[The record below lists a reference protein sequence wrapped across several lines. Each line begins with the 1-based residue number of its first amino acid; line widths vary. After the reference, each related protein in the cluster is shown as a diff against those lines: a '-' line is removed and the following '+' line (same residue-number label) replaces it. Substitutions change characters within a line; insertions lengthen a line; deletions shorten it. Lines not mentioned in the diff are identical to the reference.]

1 VNVLALDQGTSA
13 TKALLVGP
21 GGEVLGRGEVPVRTR
36 SVGADGVEADPEE
49 LFGSVI
55 AAGAKALA
63 AAGAPAHA
71 VALANQGETVLA
83 WDRASGAPLSPAIVW
98 QDRRSAAV
106 CERLADRA
114 AELEGIT
121 GLPLDPYFAAPK
133 MTWLRENLTADGV
146 VTTTD
151 TWLLTRLG
159 GEYVT
164 DAATA
169 SRTLLLDLDAV
180 TWSEAACAAFGL
192 DAAAL
197 PTVADCAGFAGETS
211 AFGRPLPVT
220 GIAVD
225 QQAALLAQRC
235 LVAGDAKC
243 TYGTGA
249 FLLVTTGSIA
259 ARSSAGLS
267 ASVGWR
273 LAGETTYCLD
283 GQVYTAG
290 SAVGWL
296 AGSGV
301 LRDPSELDAVGE
313 TVPDAGGVVFVPAL
327 AGMGAPYWAPDAR
340 GVLSGLH
347 LGTER
352 GHLARAVAEGIA
364 ASVVQLVSAAMADM
378 GQTPGGGPGG
388 YGGTGSPPVS
398 GGVCQGGPGGW
409 SPPGDGQHSRP
420 PEATLTSL
428 RVDGGLT
435 RSRLLVQAQA
445 DLLQVP
451 VLVYRSSDAT
461 ALGVAA
467 LARLGAGAVGDVA
480 EAVGPAE
487 AESIVEPA
495 ITADEAAE
503 RIAAFRSALPLALA
517 GR

>member
-21 GGEVLGRGEVPVRTR
+21 DGAVLGRGEVPVRTR

-49 LFGSVI
+49 LFGSVV

-83 WDRASGAPLSPAIVW
+83 WDRATGTPLTPAIVW

-106 CERLADRA
+106 CQRLAGRA
-114 AELEGIT
+114 AELSAIT

-133 MTWLRENLTADGV
+133 MTWLREHLTADGV

-151 TWLLTRLG
+151 TWLLARLG
-159 GEYVT
+159 GEFVT

-180 TWSEAACAAFGL
+180 TWSEAACGAFGL
-192 DAAAL
+192 SPAAL
-197 PTVADCAGFAGETS
+197 PAVADCAGFAGETS
-211 AFGRPLPVT
+211 AFGRPLPIL

-225 QQAALLAQRC
+225 QQAALLAEGC
-235 LVAGDAKC
+235 LSVGDAKC

-249 FLLVTTGSIA
+249 FLLVTTGGSA
-259 ARSSAGLS
+259 ARSSSGLS
-267 ASVGWR
+267 ASVAWR
-273 LAGETTYCLD
+273 VGGQTTYCLD

-290 SAVGWL
+290 SAVRWL
-296 AGSGV
+296 AGIGV
-301 LRDPSELDAVGE
+301 LGGPASLDAVGE
-313 TVPDAGGVVFVPAL
+313 TVPDSGGVIFVPAL
-327 AGMGAPYWAPDAR
+327 AGLGAPHWAPGAR

-364 ASVVQLVSAAMADM
+364 ASVALLVSAAVADL
-378 GQTPGGGPGG
+378 G
-388 YGGTGSPPVS
+388 
-398 GGVCQGGPGGW
+398 
-409 SPPGDGQHSRP
+409 RP
-420 PEATLTSL
+420 LTSL

-451 VLVYRSSDAT
+451 VLVYRSADAT

-467 LARLGAGAVGDVA
+467 LARLGAGSASGVA

-487 AESIVEPA
+487 VEAVVEPA

-503 RIAAFRSALPLALA
+503 RLVAFRSALPLALA

>member
-1 VNVLALDQGTSA
+1 MNVLALDQGTSA

-36 SVGADGVEADPEE
+36 SVGADGVEADPEDLYE
-49 LFGSVI
+49 SVV

-83 WDRASGAPLSPAIVW
+83 WDRATGTPLSPAIVW
-98 QDRRSAAV
+98 QDRRSASV
-106 CERLADRA
+106 CSRLADRA
-114 AELEGIT
+114 AELSAIS

-133 MTWLRENLTADGV
+133 MTWLRENLCADGV

-151 TWLLTRLG
+151 TWLLARLG

-169 SRTLLLDLDAV
+169 SRTMLLDLDAV
-180 TWSEAACAAFGL
+180 TWSETACAAFGL
-192 DAAAL
+192 DPGSL
-197 PTVADCAGFAGETS
+197 PAVADCAGFAGETA
-211 AFGRPLPVT
+211 AFGRPLPIT

-225 QQAALLAQRC
+225 QQAALLAEGC
-235 LVAGDAKC
+235 LAAGDAKC

-249 FLLVTTGSIA
+249 FLLVTTGSSA
-259 ARSSAGLS
+259 TRSGAGLS
-267 ASVGWR
+267 ASVAWR
-273 LAGETTYCLD
+273 LGGSATYCLD

-290 SAVGWL
+290 SAVRWL
-296 AGSGV
+296 AGIGV
-301 LRDPSELDAVGE
+301 LGGPASLDAVGE
-313 TVPDAGGVVFVPAL
+313 TVPDAGGVLFVPAL
-327 AGMGAPYWAPDAR
+327 AGLGAPHWAPGAR

-347 LGTER
+347 LGTSR

-364 ASVVQLVSAAMADM
+364 ASVALLVSAAVADA
-378 GQTPGGGPGG
+378 G
-388 YGGTGSPPVS
+388 
-398 GGVCQGGPGGW
+398 
-409 SPPGDGQHSRP
+409 RP
-420 PEATLTSL
+420 LTFL
-428 RVDGGLT
+428 RADGGLT

-451 VLVYRSSDAT
+451 VLVYRAVDAT

-467 LARLGAGAVGDVA
+467 LARLGAGDVHSAA

-487 AESIVEPA
+487 VESRVDPA

-503 RIAAFRSALPLALA
+503 RLVAFRSALPLALA